1 MSTHGEGHLEGR
13 SYEHSRLVEVTIPQ
27 TLLDEI
33 WARAEAQDIDRGGRY
48 RIEGDSIL
56 IWPSPTRTGGHHMG
70 SVTFHRNAPEPGFA
84 WIYDIH
90 WNPAHGGSE
99 PAVLEAAN
107 ELIGSEL
114 L

>member
-1 MSTHGEGHLEGR
+1 VSARGEGHLEGR
-13 SYEHSRLVEVTIPQ
+13 SYEHSRLVEVTIPK

-48 RIEGDSIL
+48 RIEGDAIL
-56 IWPSPTRTGGHHMG
+56 IWPSPTRTSGHHMG
-70 SVTFHRNAPEPGFA
+70 NATFHRNAPDPGFA
-84 WIYDIH
+84 LIYEIH
-90 WNPAHGGSE
+90 WNPAYGGSE
-99 PAVLEAAN
+99 QAVLEAVN